1 MAGQSTE
8 RKARKKISILMTLAY
23 SWTNFMKMFLF
34 PRQWVSRDSQG
45 KSTFVSH
52 WDSSCD
58 YPCMFYEISFKY
70 SYSLNKYRWV
80 NFEYLY
86 LIWALETQIELDI
99 THILKEFTIY
109 GELVSLFNLFLI
121 ILIVGSCF
129 IIQCINLWLW
139 IV

>member
-52 WDSSCD
+52 WDSSVILATVSFWNED
-58 YPCMFYEISFKY
+58 YES
-70 SYSLNKYRWV
+70 SVES
-80 NFEYLY
+80 
-86 LIWALETQIELDI
+86 
-99 THILKEFTIY
+99 
-109 GELVSLFNLFLI
+109 
-121 ILIVGSCF
+121 
-129 IIQCINLWLW
+129 
-139 IV
+139 